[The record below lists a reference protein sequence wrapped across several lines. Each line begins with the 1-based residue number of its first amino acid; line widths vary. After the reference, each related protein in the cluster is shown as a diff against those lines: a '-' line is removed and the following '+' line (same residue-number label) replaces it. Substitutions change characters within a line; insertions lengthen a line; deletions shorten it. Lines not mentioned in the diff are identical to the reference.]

1 MNPLKKLAGQTAIYG
16 LPTIIGRLL
25 SYLLVPLYTRVFST
39 SEYGVVTEL
48 YAYVAFLMVILTYG
62 METAFFRFS
71 QKEQDKKGV
80 YSTSIISLIVSSILF
95 VSLSWMFS
103 KSISS
108 ALGYAGHRE
117 YIVWFALILGLDA
130 LTAVPFARLRE
141 LNKAKRFALLKSIN
155 IAAQIG
161 LNIFFIIVCPY
172 ILKHWDNT
180 LAGSFVKLFY
190 RKEIGV
196 GYIFISNL
204 LASIIT
210 LIMLVPEIIKI
221 KLEFDKLLWKQ
232 MMIYALPI
240 MVWGMAGI
248 VNETF
253 DRILLKHLIKTG
265 DAMSQLG
272 IYGACY
278 KVSILM
284 TLFIQTFR
292 FAAEP
297 FFFSNA
303 LNTDAKQIYADVMKY
318 FIIVCAFIF
327 LAVMMYIDVIILFV
341 GKDFRIGAP
350 VIPILLLAN
359 LCLGVFYNLSI
370 WYKLTDQTMYGAYIS
385 TFGAIVT
392 LVLNFILVPIMGYM
406 GAAWATLICYFLIM
420 LVSYILG
427 QKHYP
432 INYDLKRILIYLG
445 IALGLYFISELLK
458 IETKSVKLLINTVFV
473 IIYIVSVFTFEK
485 RKPNPPPKPINTN
498 RWDKYK

>member
-1 MNPLKKLAGQTAIYG
+1 
-16 LPTIIGRLL
+16 
-25 SYLLVPLYTRVFST
+25 
-39 SEYGVVTEL
+39 
-48 YAYVAFLMVILTYG
+48 
-62 METAFFRFS
+62 
-71 QKEQDKKGV
+71 
-80 YSTSIISLIVSSILF
+80 
-95 VSLSWMFS
+95 
-103 KSISS
+103 
-108 ALGYAGHRE
+108 
-117 YIVWFALILGLDA
+117 
-130 LTAVPFARLRE
+130 
-141 LNKAKRFALLKSIN
+141 
-155 IAAQIG
+155 
-161 LNIFFIIVCPY
+161 
-172 ILKHWDNT
+172 
-180 LAGSFVKLFY
+180 
-190 RKEIGV
+190 
-196 GYIFISNL
+196 
-204 LASIIT
+204 
-210 LIMLVPEIIKI
+210 
-221 KLEFDKLLWKQ
+221 
-232 MMIYALPI
+232 
-240 MVWGMAGI
+240 
-248 VNETF
+248 
-253 DRILLKHLIKTG
+253 
-265 DAMSQLG
+265 MSQLG

-303 LNTDAKQIYADVMKY
+303 QNKDAKEIYAGVMKY
-318 FIIVCAFIF
+318 FVIVCAFIF
-327 LAVMMYIDVIILFV
+327 LVVMMYIDVIILFV

-432 INYDLKRILIYLG
+432 INYDLKRIMTYLG

-458 IETKSVKLLINTVFV
+458 IETRSLKLLINTVFV
-473 IIYIVSVFTFEK
+473 IIYLVSVFTFEK
-485 RKPNPPPKPINTN
+485 RKPTAPPKPISTN